1 VKDSGPGI
9 PLDKHEKV
17 FEKFTQLDSTVTKEH
32 GGTGLGLTISRELA
46 HLLQGQITLDSDTGQ
61 GATFTLIIPT
71 MLESTSV
78 PLMPELGVS
87 RAQA

>member
-1 VKDSGPGI
+1 
-9 PLDKHEKV
+9 
-17 FEKFTQLDSTVTKEH
+17 VTKEH

-78 PLMPELGVS
+78 PLMPELSGS
-87 RAQA
+87 RMSILSLDQSHEFLSPNF